1 MWGKTK
7 MFIQSWT
14 ICALILYYAYF
25 ENVGWAEN
33 MVCVFMWI
41 TVIVT
46 IGSGIT
52 YVISAKKT
60 LLAA

>member
-1 MWGKTK
+1 
-7 MFIQSWT
+7 
-14 ICALILYYAYF
+14 
-25 ENVGWAEN
+25 